1 MNVWLDGLSALTG
14 YAWAVFVV
22 LLIILWGSFIAH
34 RFLFRIFGNSL
45 TEADLLTF
53 GAAGWVVPV
62 LLLSLFAF
70 GTSLLINELI
80 GGIFALAIILI
91 LSFVL
96 VPRKIVVSQIFFLL
110 AFVFASLILRFA
122 FLEGLVLPSYFDSA
136 EHYRLIQLLTESYHT
151 GTLSTEPLT
160 RFYHLGF
167 HSIVAFIS
175 HFLHVRILD
184 LVLVFGQVVLAILP
198 IPFFFIVKRETD
210 STFAALL
217 ACLLAG
223 FGFHMPS
230 HLMNWG
236 KYPALFGL
244 VSMMPVFGLAYM
256 AYRSDLFKERKSI
269 FIVLSV
275 AIFVSMLLH
284 SRTLV
289 IYGFMFIAVFITFGW
304 MHLKDILQKIIFAT
318 LFILIIIEI
327 YAVYGNPTLQTLFD
341 VYLKNDLWMLI
352 LVLFLTIF
360 AAIRHIQWTFFLFT
374 WIALCVLSLFIPI
387 FLPTLGT
394 QTLLDRPFVQ
404 MFAFIPLSMLG
415 GLGLAGLIQTTQRL
429 LPDLKLLQRFIPI
442 FIFWFVLLN
451 TVLHYNFYPSN
462 CCRFATRD
470 DLAAFTWIENHVPE
484 EASILIASSGLSVT
498 SFESTTIPVGVDAGI
513 WIPPL
518 LARSIRF
525 SKPAIQFDLS
535 DTHADLCAGGIDYI
549 YVGSMPQSFNASQLD
564 GLPVWYARSFILP
577 SAKIYQVMGCK
588 D

>member
-22 LLIILWGSFIAH
+22 LLIILWGSFIT
-34 RFLFRIFGNSL
+34 RGFLFRIFGNSL

-62 LLLSLFAF
+62 LFLSLFAF
-70 GTSLLINELI
+70 GTSLLFNEHIGSILTLAVILTSSFALI
-80 GGIFALAIILI
+80 RKKIFASRA
-91 LSFVL
+91 
-96 VPRKIVVSQIFFLL
+96 FFLL
-110 AFVFASLILRFA
+110 AFIFVSLILRFA

-136 EHYRLIQLLTESYHT
+136 EHYRLIQLLTESYRT
-151 GTLSTEPLT
+151 GTLSTEFLT
-160 RFYHLGF
+160 KFYHLGF

-184 LVLVFGQVVLAILP
+184 LMLVFGQVVLAILP

-210 STFAALL
+210 STCAAIL

-244 VSMMPVFGLAYM
+244 VSMMSVFGLTYM

-269 FIVLSV
+269 FILLNV
-275 AIFVSMLLH
+275 AVFISMLLH
-284 SRTLV
+284 SRTL
-289 IYGFMFIAVFITFGW
+289 ILYGFMLTAILITFGW
-304 MHLKDILQKIIFAT
+304 MRLKDILRKIIFAA
-318 LFILIIIEI
+318 LLILIIIEV

-360 AAIRHIQWTFFLFT
+360 AAIRQIQWTFFLFI
-374 WIALCVLSLFIPI
+374 WVALCVLSLFISI
-387 FLPTLGT
+387 SLPTLGA

-404 MFAFIPLSMLG
+404 MFAFMPLSMLG

-429 LPDLKLLQRFIPI
+429 LPDLKLIQRFIPI
-442 FIFWFVLLN
+442 FIFGLVLFN

-470 DLAAFTWIENHVPE
+470 DLAAFTWIDNHVPDD
-484 EASILIASSGLSVT
+484 ASILIASVRLSVT
-498 SFESTTIPVGVDAGI
+498 SFESTTTPTGVDAGI

-525 SKPAIQFDLS
+525 AQPEIQFALL

-564 GLPVWYARSFILP
+564 SLPIWYAPSFTLP
-577 SAKIYQVMGCK
+577 STKIYQVMDCK